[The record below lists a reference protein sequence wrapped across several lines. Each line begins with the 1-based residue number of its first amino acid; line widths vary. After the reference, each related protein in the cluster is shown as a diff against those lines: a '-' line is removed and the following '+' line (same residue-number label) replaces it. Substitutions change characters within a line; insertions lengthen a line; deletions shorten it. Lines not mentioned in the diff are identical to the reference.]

1 MWNKNLYKEGL
12 RQSTLVGIIFAGILL
27 LGAVAFPIANISEAR
42 QSGRIVI
49 IEYPQFNLL
58 LVLAFCF
65 FAPFCALSL
74 YSFLN
79 KRSRSDFYHSLPY
92 KRETIFF
99 SYLTS
104 ILTWVIGTVLAC
116 SFITFV
122 IYFFGADAVSLN
134 YAQIFTFLFNII
146 SACILVTGAVLLSM
160 SITGTLFSNIV
171 TSLLIIF
178 LPRVILSLFFETLS
192 SLTLLTPTAS
202 YGLLGQLHY
211 NIPFGFVLGLFDGS
225 LDIALSNFQS
235 GVYTLVLGLIYTAV
249 AAFAFKH
256 RKSETAGASAPNRR
270 AQTIIRTALAFLF
283 CAIGCALL
291 LSGTSVNVFTF
302 IFFIIGIMVSFVYEL
317 ITTRKLSSIARSLSS
332 LLLLVVLCAVF
343 VAGVLLLKTTEL
355 SVNWDSDRIRTAF
368 ITVDRAEGYP
378 RYEDLKMNEIQI
390 EDEAFLKM
398 ISGIMEDRQNLI
410 KKGTSPFYAS
420 NLSRRSILRINMKD
434 GKNYV
439 RYLWL
444 SDREYE
450 QYEKF
455 LLNSGIYDEVYGA
468 LPQNPASVSL
478 SDLSLT
484 KEQTKALYE
493 IYEEEAAGMDIQSW
507 IYLNTG
513 NSVFADSP
521 KEKLLPLP
529 ANAVGFEVNGLYG
542 VTQYSDFY
550 PISVLTP
557 KTYSAYLQY
566 LNLEE
571 KETFMAMW
579 DELMENPL
587 NRSGNYIEV
596 DFQAMPGSLRKY
608 EYYCYYNSDFSEV
621 TDEKAFRDILQ
632 KLDDAVKA
640 QANQSPDISRRLC
653 KILFTERVQTENGYH
668 YGREHIYVVSIG
680 EELEQALYDYYYKM
694 TQENYY

>member
-27 LGAVAFPIANISEAR
+27 LGAVAFPISNISEAR
-42 QSGRIVI
+42 RNGRIMI

-65 FAPFCALSL
+65 FAPLCVLSL

-104 ILTWVIGTVLAC
+104 ILTWVIGTVIAC

-134 YAQIFTFLFNII
+134 YAQILAYLFNII

-178 LPRVILSLFFETLS
+178 LPRAILSLFFETLS
-192 SLTLLTPTAS
+192 GLTLLTPTAS
-202 YGLLGQLHY
+202 YGLLGQVHY

-235 GVYTLVLGLIYTAV
+235 GVYTLVLGLVYTAV

-256 RKSETAGASAPNRR
+256 RKSETAETSAPNRR

-291 LSGTSVNVFTF
+291 LGGTGVNILTVT
-302 IFFIIGIMVSFVYEL
+302 FFIIGIMVYFAYEL
-317 ITTRKLSSIARSLSS
+317 ITTKKLSSIARSLPS

-343 VAGVLLLKTTEL
+343 VVGVLLLKTTEL
-355 SVNWDSDRIRTAF
+355 SVSWDSDRIRAVS

-398 ISGIMEDRQNLI
+398 ISGIMEDRQTLA
-410 KKGTSPFYAS
+410 KKGASYFYDN

-444 SDREYE
+444 SDREHE

-455 LLNSGIYDEVYGA
+455 LLNSGIYDTVYGE

-493 IYEEEAAGMDIQSW
+493 IYEKEAAGMDMQSW

-513 NSVFADSP
+513 NSVFADSSG
-521 KEKLLPLP
+521 EKFLPLSL
-529 ANAVGFEVNGLYG
+529 NAVGFEVNGLYG

-579 DELMENPL
+579 DELMKNPL
-587 NRSGNYIEV
+587 DRNGSYIEV

-608 EYYCYYNSDFSEV
+608 EYYCYFNTDFSEIA
-621 TDEKAFRDILQ
+621 DENAFRDILQ
-632 KLDDAVKA
+632 KLDGAVKA
-640 QANQSPDISRRLC
+640 QDEQAPDLSRRLC
-653 KILFTERVQTENGYH
+653 KILFIERVRTENGYN
-668 YGREHIYVVSIG
+668 YGREHIYIVAID
-680 EELEQALYDYYYKM
+680 EELEQAIYDYYYKVI
-694 TQENYY
+694 QENYY